1 MEVSTRK
8 SDVMYGVVLAS
19 KIIGEAVKN
28 CQKENGRRPFVANSE
43 GERGPYEIAI
53 GRDPMLFIST
63 MEKFANQGGM
73 LSEQLWDAEDLPES
87 VMRLGLPTGAAMPLC
102 WSHAEYVSLVRSAH
116 DGICFDRVEP
126 AFQRY
131 VVNPVP
137 SRHEICSFR
146 HQLRRLPHG
155 RILRIIVAEDATLVW
170 SANDWVSTNRA
181 GTIHNSL
188 LDLCSQIFQRRTTL
202 AV

>member
-1 MEVSTRK
+1 
-8 SDVMYGVVLAS
+8 
-19 KIIGEAVKN
+19 
-28 CQKENGRRPFVANSE
+28 
-43 GERGPYEIAI
+43 
-53 GRDPMLFIST
+53 MLFIST

-87 VMRLGLPTGAAMPLC
+87 VMRRGLLTGAAMPLC

-170 SANDWVSTNRA
+170 SANDSYNGASVTQKGLKSGVPRINTKALVLEDKECQGQNLRQ
-181 GTIHNSL
+181 SY
-188 LDLCSQIFQRRTTL
+188 
-202 AV
+202 